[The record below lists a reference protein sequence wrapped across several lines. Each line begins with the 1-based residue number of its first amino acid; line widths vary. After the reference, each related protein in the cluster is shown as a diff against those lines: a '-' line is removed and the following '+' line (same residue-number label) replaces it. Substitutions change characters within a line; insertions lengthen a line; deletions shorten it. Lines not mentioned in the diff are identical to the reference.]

1 MNNTLPLLLRLIPW
15 RLLAL
20 INADT
25 PTPPK
30 TVGAA
35 MDKAGTRG

>member
-1 MNNTLPLLLRLIPW
+1 MSNPLPLLLRLIPW

-30 TVGAA
+30 TVGAI
-35 MDKAGTRG
+35 MDKSGTHG